1 MEIINKNDREYE
13 YSKER
18 EQTLHNYTQSD
29 KFKEDISKAEKDHPT
44 TL

>member
-18 EQTLHNYTQSD
+18 EQILHKYTQSD
-29 KFKEDISKAEKDHPT
+29 KFKENIFKAEKDHPT
-44 TL
+44 L